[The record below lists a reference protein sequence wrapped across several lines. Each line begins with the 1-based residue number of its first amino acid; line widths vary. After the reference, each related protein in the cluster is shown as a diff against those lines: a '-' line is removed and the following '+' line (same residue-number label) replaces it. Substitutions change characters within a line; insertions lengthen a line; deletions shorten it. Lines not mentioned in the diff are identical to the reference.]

1 MKKKKKDMIKDAA
14 ELLEDMDDAF
24 LDYTLEEFGNWE
36 EAFDLIDRARTFL
49 TDYLNQK
56 AAP

>member
-1 MKKKKKDMIKDAA
+1 MKKKKDMIKDAA

-24 LDYTLEEFGNWE
+24 LDYTLDEFANWE

>member
-1 MKKKKKDMIKDAA
+1 MKKKKDMTKEAT
-14 ELLEDMDDAF
+14 ELLEDLDDAF

>member
-1 MKKKKKDMIKDAA
+1 MIKDAS

-24 LDYTLEEFGNWE
+24 LDYTLEEFDDLE
-36 EAFDLIDRARTFL
+36 CAFDLIDRARTFL
-49 TDYLNQK
+49 TDYLNAK

>member
-1 MKKKKKDMIKDAA
+1 MKKKNMTKEAT
-14 ELLEDMDDAF
+14 ELLEDLDDAF
-24 LDYTLEEFGNWE
+24 LDYTLDEFGNWE

-56 AAP
+56 ASP

>member
-1 MKKKKKDMIKDAA
+1 MKKKKNMTKEAT
-14 ELLEDMDDAF
+14 ELLEDLDDAF

-49 TDYLNQK
+49 TDYLNQTP
-56 AAP
+56 AT

>member
-1 MKKKKKDMIKDAA
+1 MKKKDMIKDAA

-24 LDYTLEEFGNWE
+24 LDYTLEEFNDLE
-36 EAFDLIDRARTFL
+36 YAFDLIDRARTFL
-49 TDYLNQK
+49 TDYLNAK